1 MPCLTLPCCAL
12 PACPGPPLQVR
23 NALCN
28 SLLIDPADMG
38 VEDVLALH
46 GAAHLPRGS
55 AAALDHHARRLIADH
70 SLEVGRPLPAVRG
83 APLLLSLPAGGQL
96 QG

>member
-1 MPCLTLPCCAL
+1 M
-12 PACPGPPLQVR
+12 QVR

-55 AAALDHHARRLIADH
+55 AAALDHHARKLIADH
-70 SLEVGRPLPAVRG
+70 SLEVRPPQQLVGVFSWRQQQPQ
-83 APLLLSLPAGGQL
+83 SLASGWKAAAGSIRL
-96 QG
+96 QQQQHV

>member
-1 MPCLTLPCCAL
+1 M
-12 PACPGPPLQVR
+12 R

-28 SLLIDPADMG
+28 SLLIDPADMA

-55 AAALDHHARRLIADH
+55 PAALDHHARKLIADH
-70 SLEVGRPLPAVRG
+70 SLEVRPPQQQLVPA
-83 APLLLSLPAGGQL
+83 SAGSWC
-96 QG
+96 